1 MAISIL
7 AEAST
12 IGERNGCIGEV
23 TYLCGA
29 SKVVG
34 VGEEVEGTPRCE

>member
-1 MAISIL
+1 MSIL
-7 AEAST
+7 AEARTS
-12 IGERNGCIGEV
+12 GERSRGIGEV

-34 VGEEVEGTPRCE
+34 VGEEDEGTPSHE